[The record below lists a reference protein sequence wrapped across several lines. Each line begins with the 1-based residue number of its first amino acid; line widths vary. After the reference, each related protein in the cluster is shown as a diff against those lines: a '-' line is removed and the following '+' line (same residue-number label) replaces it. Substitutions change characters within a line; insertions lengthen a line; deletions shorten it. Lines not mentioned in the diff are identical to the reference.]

1 MSAEVRLRLGESF
14 GVVPFVD
21 GGNVFDSVFPDFE
34 EQLRWASG
42 LGFRYYTAVG
52 PLRLD
57 VAFPLNGRSD
67 VDDTYEFYVS
77 FGQAF

>member
-1 MSAEVRLRLGESF
+1 MRLRLGESF

-34 EQLRWASG
+34 EQLRWAAG
-42 LGFRYYTAVG
+42 LGLRYFTAVG

-57 VAFPLNGRSD
+57 VGFPLNGRSD
-67 VDDTYEFYVS
+67 VDDTFQFYVS